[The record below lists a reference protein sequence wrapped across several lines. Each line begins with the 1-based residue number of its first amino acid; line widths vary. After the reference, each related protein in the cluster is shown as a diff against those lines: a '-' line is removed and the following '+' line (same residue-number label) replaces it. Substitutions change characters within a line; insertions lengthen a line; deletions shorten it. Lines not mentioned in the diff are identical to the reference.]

1 MSKAF
6 PIESHQRDYVDHWID
21 EMKFEDMDT
30 LSRLQKVYLYNSG
43 VMMNGRVYS
52 VEVIP
57 RVEPFIPLGRILEQ
71 GNIDERF
78 FLKEEDM
85 AKWIYLKGAK
95 NKQRQRRDGSIY
107 WFSEGAVGFPD
118 ALEKPSR
125 TMLTS
130 ETQVGRASHVVR
142 DIQTGRL
149 RVLTSIECERLNGF
163 PDNWT
168 DTGMPEK
175 MRYFCMGNALVIVL
189 VKRIGEGLIEYL

>member
-1 MSKAF
+1 M
-6 PIESHQRDYVDHWID
+6 
-21 EMKFEDMDT
+21 
-30 LSRLQKVYLYNSG
+30 
-43 VMMNGRVYS
+43 
-52 VEVIP
+52 IP

-71 GNIDERF
+71 GDIDERF

-95 NKQRQRRDGSIY
+95 NEQRQRRDGSIY

-130 ETQVGRASHVVR
+130 ETQVGRASHVVK

-149 RVLTSIECERLNGF
+149 RVLTPIECERLNGF

-175 MRYFCMGNALVIVL
+175 MRYFCMGNALVVDIVS
-189 VKRIGEGLIEYL
+189 RIGRELLLHL